1 MSQIDFENINE
12 NFPIAG
18 QDNDTQTFR
27 DNFEAIK
34 TGLRVA
40 SEEIEDLQDNT
51 ARTDQ
56 NTDYN
61 GFEVNNAVLR
71 KVANA
76 AWDYGERSGSLEIDF
91 ENGHYQTVVL
101 IGDSTF
107 SFANFATAVDLENR
121 EFSESEGIA
130 SSVCI
135 EVRSTGDSTPVSLD
149 FTPSGSGASTFRK
162 NFAQTL
168 SVSEDPIILEV
179 WRYSVSEI
187 FIKLVDRFNNNTILA
202 DSIENFTD
210 VEFENLEDGQL
221 LSYDAAEAV
230 WKNRT
235 SDALD
240 VSVSDPVTG
249 DIVVYDSVDQE
260 WKNQTSLVQYD
271 VSIVDIGNANRFFID
286 GVRIED
292 AELSFRVGKT
302 YRFNLTQ
309 SVLDL
314 PTSVRF
320 STTPDTETPL
330 TVTDFDD
337 EVVVNTDQDYV
348 EITITETTPKVLY
361 LWGVE
366 TQFDTSKIGGETAI
380 QVETPQ
386 IFLGSTELSPGIDVP
401 VDLTKSASY
410 FSTGDDSVTDS
421 GILANGVEG
430 QVKVLA
436 MDQFGGDTKTIQVTN
451 YAWNG
456 AGVISFDQSGAA
468 CTLQFING
476 KWFCIGNNGGEF
488 N

>member
-56 NTDYN
+56 NTDHN

-121 EFSESEGIA
+121 EFGESEGIA

-187 FIKLVDRFNNNTILA
+187 FIKLVDRFNNNTI
-202 DSIENFTD
+202 N
-210 VEFENLEDGQL
+210 
-221 LSYDAAEAV
+221 
-230 WKNRT
+230 
-235 SDALD
+235 ALD

-386 IFLGSTELSPGIDVP
+386 VYLGSAELPSGIDVP

-410 FSTGDDSVTDS
+410 FSTGDDSATDS

-436 MDQFGGDTKTIQVTN
+436 MDQFGGDTKTIQATN

-468 CTLQFING
+468 CTLQFVNG
-476 KWFCIGNNGGEF
+476 KWFCIGNNGAEF